1 MQLLEEI
8 QALMIKNSRQKGGFH
23 YTVPSPELYPFQW
36 LWDSCFHAIIYTHF
50 DVERA
55 KKEIR
60 SVASHTL
67 KNPTGLLPHII
78 YWEQVGANQDNN
90 CWGREMRGD
99 VINDAWQTQGT
110 SSITQPPVIA
120 YAAWRIYQIDRDQS
134 FLEEIYPT
142 LKLHF
147 SVLDE
152 ERTFN
157 GDALAYIINPDESG
171 EDNSPRFDLGQ
182 ELPPQHTANDNL
194 DKRILRM
201 TQNAE
206 CDFMAKKCMSK
217 YFGVADV
224 PFNILY
230 AQDLE
235 HLALIATELKDMAG
249 IDTYKNR
256 SEHIKRDMRT
266 QLKDGNL
273 FYAYDHIHNK
283 PIKALTWAIF
293 MPLYGELLEQKEAED
308 LVSEYLLSE
317 KYFQTPYPLP
327 TTAQSEA
334 AYDPHEGFWRGP
346 VWMAPNWFIYHGL
359 KKYGFQDLA
368 DNIKDKSTSLLKA
381 SGFREHYH
389 PETGAGLGA
398 HDFTWGGLVLDM
410 N

>member
-1 MQLLEEI
+1 MQLLDATRE
-8 QALMIKNSRQKGGFH
+8 LLIKNSRQKDGFY

-36 LWDSCFHAIIYTHF
+36 LWDSCFHAIIYSHF
-50 DVERA
+50 DLERA
-55 KKEIR
+55 KREIR
-60 SVASHTL
+60 SVVSHTL
-67 KNPTGLLPHII
+67 ENPTGLLPHII
-78 YWEQVGANQDNN
+78 YWEQLKNEGGTD
-90 CWGREMRGD
+90 WGREMRGD
-99 VINDAWQTQGT
+99 VINTAWQTHGT

-120 YAAWRIYQIDRDQS
+120 YAAWRIYQLDQDKT

-182 ELPPQHTANDNL
+182 DLSPKHTADENL

-201 TQNAE
+201 NQNAK
-206 CDFMAKKCMSK
+206 CDFMAKKCMSE

-224 PFNILY
+224 PFNVLY
-230 AQDLE
+230 AEDLTY
-235 HLALIATELKDMAG
+235 LAHIATELD
-249 IDTYKNR
+249 DTHGQETFRNR
-256 SEHIKRDMRT
+256 SEHVKNDMRS

-273 FYAYDHIHNK
+273 FYAFDYIHK
-283 PIKALTWAIF
+283 QPVKTLTWAIF
-293 MPLYGELLEQKEAED
+293 MPLYGGLLDPAEAET
-308 LVSEYLLSE
+308 LVREYLLNE
-317 KYFQTPYPLP
+317 ELFKTNYPVP
-327 TTAQSEA
+327 STAQSEA
-334 AYDPHEGFWRGP
+334 AYDPDDGFWRGP
-346 VWMAPNWFIYHGL
+346 VWMAPNWFIYQGL
-359 KKYGFQDLA
+359 KKYDFKDLA
-368 DNIKDKSTSLLKA
+368 AEIKDKSISLIET

-389 PETGAGLGA
+389 PETGVGLGA